1 MRAKRTRQMSINET
15 FSEHDIGQE
24 LEAISGWLDQ
34 HLDLLDWVE
43 KDIQRKG
50 IKDTGRSG
58 MSIEAIFRCGLLKQQ
73 RQWTYE
79 ELAFHLVD
87 SASSSAFARRMCIS
101 TWRCVR

>member
-50 IKDTGRSG
+50 INLETAVEHL
-58 MSIEAIFRCGLLKQQ
+58 IE
-73 RQWTYE
+73 TT
-79 ELAFHLVD
+79 
-87 SASSSAFARRMCIS
+87 S
-101 TWRCVR
+101 